1 MIGDENIVYNI
12 SGKIEF
18 NQHLDSK
25 KVKDTFKKIID
36 RHISFRT
43 AFVIDNN
50 EVKQKIMNN
59 VKFDIPVFNSKESEM
74 PDNISKFVKPFQL
87 DTAPLLRVELHY
99 LENGKQ
105 YYLLIHTILL
115 WMEHH

>member
-59 VKFDIPVFNSKESEM
+59 VKFDIPVFNSKEDEM

-99 LENGKQ
+99 LENGKTI
-105 YYLLIHTILL
+105 LLIDTHHIL